1 MSKRLDRRMM
11 GQAYWLALWNYG
23 LTGDNP
29 SVGCVIV
36 DANGAV
42 VGEGV
47 TAEGGRPHAE
57 QVALDEAGDRAR
69 GGTAYVTLEPCR
81 ERSTDEDACSKRLID
96 AGIARVVCGVAD
108 KHPKGAGGFGALRAA
123 GIPVLTGIKKDQ
135 IAPLYEDFFAAHS

>member
-1 MSKRLDRRMM
+1 M

-36 DANGAV
+36 NAHGAV

-57 QVALDEAGDRAR
+57 QIALDEAGDRAR

-81 ERSTDEDACSKRLID
+81 ERSTGENACSTRLIE
-96 AGIARVVCGVAD
+96 AGIARVVCAIAD
-108 KHPKGAGGFGALRAA
+108 KHPKGAGGFDALRKA
-123 GIPVLTGIKKDQ
+123 GIPVSVGVKKHQ
-135 IAPLYEDFFAAHS
+135 VEPLYEDFFAAHA